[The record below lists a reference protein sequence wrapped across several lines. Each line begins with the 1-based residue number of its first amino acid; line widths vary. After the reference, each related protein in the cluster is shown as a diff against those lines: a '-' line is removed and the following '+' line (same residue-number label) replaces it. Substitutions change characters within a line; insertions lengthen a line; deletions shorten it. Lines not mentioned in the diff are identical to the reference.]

1 MIDTT
6 FLDSII
12 VGRVEPHIY
21 AFTTN
26 TIPNYL
32 KVGDTYRPV
41 ALRLQEW
48 QTYFPELQKQFE
60 GSASINDEIYFR
72 DFAVHHYLENAK
84 GRVRLQPDD
93 ISADLYYSR
102 EFFKEATAEDV
113 KEAIDDINLD
123 YTNSGSRK
131 YQFYNA
137 QDSLPALDEYPRTET
152 FELRSIQQ

>member
-1 MIDTT
+1 MIDTSC
-6 FLDSII
+6 LDTII

-48 QTYFPELQKQFE
+48 KTYFPELQKQFE
-60 GSASINDEIYFR
+60 GSAKINDKIYFR
-72 DFAVHHYLENAK
+72 DFAVHHYLENIK
-84 GRVRLQPDD
+84 GHVRLQPGD
-93 ISADLYYSR
+93 ISADLYYSK
-102 EFFKEATAEDV
+102 EFFKDATADDV
-113 KEAIDDINLD
+113 QEAIDDINLD

-137 QDSLPALDEYPRTET
+137 QDSLPALD
-152 FELRSIQQ
+152 

>member
-1 MIDTT
+1 MIDTSC
-6 FLDSII
+6 LDTII
-12 VGRVEPHIY
+12 IGRVEPHIY

-48 QTYFPELQKQFE
+48 QVYFPELQKQFE
-60 GSASINDEIYFR
+60 GSAKINDKIYFR
-72 DFAVHHYLENAK
+72 DFAVHHYLENIK
-84 GRVRLQPDD
+84 GHVRLQPGD
-93 ISADLYYSR
+93 ISADLYYSK
-102 EFFKEATAEDV
+102 EFFKDATADDV
-113 KEAIDDINLD
+113 QEAIDDINLD

-137 QDSLPALDEYPRTET
+137 QDSLPALD
-152 FELRSIQQ
+152 